1 MILGNFSFQKNLK
14 SDFFYKIRKFGK
26 LIVNDLVNHYFTF
39 ILHLVLNCFLATAK
53 VFTNVNYYNSIELT
67 CNKHPSII
75 FFSFGFTKMIFL
87 LYHS

>member
-39 ILHLVLNCFLATAK
+39 ILHLVLNCFWLLQKSLQMLIIIMVWNYGIQVVRHMNIDAK
-53 VFTNVNYYNSIELT
+53 MAIERADKHVN
-67 CNKHPSII
+67 
-75 FFSFGFTKMIFL
+75 
-87 LYHS
+87 

>member
-26 LIVNDLVNHYFTF
+26 LIVNDLVNHSFTF
-39 ILHLVLNCFLATAK
+39 ILYLVLNCFLATAK
-53 VFTNVNYYNSIELT
+53 VFTNVNYYNDMELT